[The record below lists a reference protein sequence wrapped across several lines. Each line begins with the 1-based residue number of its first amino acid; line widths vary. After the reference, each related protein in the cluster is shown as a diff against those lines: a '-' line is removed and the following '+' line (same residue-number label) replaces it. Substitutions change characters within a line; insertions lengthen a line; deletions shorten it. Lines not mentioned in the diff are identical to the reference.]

1 MESVKIQYINSFEN
15 ALLFRYIYKGKLVKM
30 SENTAFLFYKEIYM
44 KYLILYYNWDYG
56 NKYRS
61 SKESSNLYQIII
73 ALWKKNLSSDGQQFH
88 QC

>member
-1 MESVKIQYINSFEN
+1 
-15 ALLFRYIYKGKLVKM
+15 M
-30 SENTAFLFYKEIYM
+30 SENIAFLFNKEIYM

-73 ALWKKNLSSDGQQFH
+73 AL
-88 QC
+88 